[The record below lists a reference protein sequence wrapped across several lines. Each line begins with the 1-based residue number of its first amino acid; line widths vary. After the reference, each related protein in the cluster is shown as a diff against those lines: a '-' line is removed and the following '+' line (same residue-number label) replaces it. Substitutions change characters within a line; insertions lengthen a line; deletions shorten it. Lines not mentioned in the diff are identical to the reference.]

1 MKVKFVLGILLA
13 CLALAGSLAAQPPQA
28 PVFYARADL
37 LVTIEETYELD
48 FGSKSVITLMSA
60 SPLPGFTLDRFVV
73 VFEGGAPQG
82 VQPLKYDKKSER
94 MGVLESVLSY
104 SGEVSLGSN
113 GYNGTCKVRALT
125 VMRRTT
131 WYPLGDSIE
140 VDTSEFAGTGLED
153 VTLKITLD
161 NYAPYAV
168 KQVLGPQGEDL
179 LDIKNQEALGAGV
192 VKVDPK
198 HVEIRVSRVGFGKY
212 IVKVERSD
220 AYVLPSAMLVVEE
233 DFIEQTVP
241 AKGSKTLTLKA
252 KSGWRP
258 LGWII
263 VAYSVAPG
271 PLDSSYV
278 QVEGNLAN
286 FVVERKDEF
295 EVRGASLLI
304 PPLLLHYWIRA
315 YLVYG
320 STVKVSNPGKHDV
333 QLLAIPVYF
342 REAGTWTSKGVEI
355 TVSQKDLGTAYAA
368 FLVVQVPA
376 LARIKSVTLPSGV
389 TISDFENYT
398 AGWEGEWRT
407 MVLEDHEVSVQVKN
421 GAKIEEGVYTIAV
434 EWSPLRIR
442 PVDAKKRAVV
452 GAEVTVEGPFKTSG
466 VTSVDGVAAVKVYAP
481 GVYRVAVKY
490 KGSTVGEVVLGTL
503 MEQEITIPCSLYDLK
518 ANVKTAL
525 GSPIAGAQVTVS
537 GQSGYTQSLETDDNG
552 RALFTQLPAGTYTLK
567 AEYKG
572 VSAQQ
577 TVNLSADAV
586 LDVNLGILFELPLL
600 GPVTVTT
607 AAAVGAASALVAG
620 AAFSR
625 SRRKEEAE
633 IELE

>member
-1 MKVKFVLGILLA
+1 M
-13 CLALAGSLAAQPPQA
+13 
-28 PVFYARADL
+28 
-37 LVTIEETYELD
+37 VTVEETYELD
-48 FGSKSVITLMSA
+48 FSSKSVITLMSA

-73 VFEGGAPQG
+73 IFEGGAPQG

-104 SGEVSLGSN
+104 NGEVSLGSN
-113 GYNGTCKVRALT
+113 GYNGTCKVRTLT

-131 WYPLGDSIE
+131 WYPLSGSIE
-140 VDTSEFAGTGLED
+140 VDTSEFTGTGFKD

-168 KQVLGPQGEDL
+168 KQVLGPEGENL
-179 LDIKNQEALGAGV
+179 LDIKSQEALGAGV

-198 HVEIRVSRVGFGKY
+198 HVEIKTSRIGFGKY
-212 IVKVERSD
+212 TVKVERND
-220 AYVLPSAMLVVEE
+220 AYILPSAMLVIEE
-233 DFIEQTVP
+233 DFIEQTLP
-241 AKGSKTLTLKA
+241 AKGSKTLALRAKA
-252 KSGWRP
+252 GWKP

-271 PLDSSYV
+271 PLDNNYV
-278 QVEGNLAN
+278 QVEGDLAN
-286 FVVERKDEF
+286 FVAEKKDEF

-320 STVKVSNPGKHDV
+320 NTVKVTNLGKHDV

-355 TVSQKDLGTAYAA
+355 TVSQKDLGAAYAA
-368 FLVVQVPA
+368 FLVVQVPV
-376 LARIKSVTLPSGV
+376 LARIKSVTLPSGITV
-389 TISDFENYT
+389 TGFENYT
-398 AGWEGEWRT
+398 ASWDGEWRT
-407 MVLEDHEVSVQVKN
+407 IIVEDHEVAVQVKN
-421 GAKIEEGVYTIAV
+421 GAKVDEGVYTIAV
-434 EWSPLRIR
+434 EWSPLRIK
-442 PVDAKKRAVV
+442 PVDAKSRAVA
-452 GAEVTVEGPFKTSG
+452 GAEVTVEGPLKISG
-466 VTSVDGVAAVKVYAP
+466 VTGVDGVATVKIYAP

-490 KGSTVGEVVLGTL
+490 KGSTAGEIVLGTL
-503 MEQEITIPCSLYDLK
+503 MEQEITIPCALYDLQV
-518 ANVKTAL
+518 NVKTAL
-525 GSPIAGAQVTVS
+525 GSPVTGAQVTVS

-552 RALFTQLPAGTYTLK
+552 RVFFTQLPEGTYVVK

-577 TVNLSADAV
+577 TVSLSTDTV
-586 LDVNLGILFELPLL
+586 LDVNMGILFELPLL
-600 GPVTVTT
+600 GPVTATT
-607 AAAVGAASALVAG
+607 AAAVGVASALVAG

-625 SRRKEEAE
+625 SKRKEEAE

>member
-1 MKVKFVLGILLA
+1 
-13 CLALAGSLAAQPPQA
+13 
-28 PVFYARADL
+28 
-37 LVTIEETYELD
+37 LVTVEETYELD
-48 FGSKSVITLMSA
+48 FSSKSVITLMSA

-73 VFEGGAPQG
+73 IFEGGAPQG

-104 SGEVSLGSN
+104 NGEVSLGSN
-113 GYNGTCKVRALT
+113 GYNGTCKVRTLT

-131 WYPLGDSIE
+131 WYPLSGSIE
-140 VDTSEFAGTGLED
+140 VDTSEFTGTGFKD

-168 KQVLGPQGEDL
+168 KQVLGPEGENL
-179 LDIKNQEALGAGV
+179 LDIKSQEALGAGV

-198 HVEIRVSRVGFGKY
+198 HVEIKTSRIGFGKY
-212 IVKVERSD
+212 TVKVERND
-220 AYVLPSAMLVVEE
+220 AYILPSAMLVIEE
-233 DFIEQTVP
+233 DFIEQTLP
-241 AKGSKTLTLKA
+241 AKGSKTLALRAKA
-252 KSGWRP
+252 GWKP

-271 PLDSSYV
+271 PLDNNYV
-278 QVEGNLAN
+278 QVEGDLAN
-286 FVVERKDEF
+286 FVAEKKDEF

-320 STVKVSNPGKHDV
+320 NTVKVTNLGKHDV

-355 TVSQKDLGTAYAA
+355 TVSQKDLGAAYAA
-368 FLVVQVPA
+368 FLVVQVPV
-376 LARIKSVTLPSGV
+376 LARIKSVTLPSGITV
-389 TISDFENYT
+389 TGFENYT
-398 AGWEGEWRT
+398 ASWDGEWRT
-407 MVLEDHEVSVQVKN
+407 IIVEDHEVAVQVKN
-421 GAKIEEGVYTIAV
+421 GAKVDEGVYTIAV
-434 EWSPLRIR
+434 EWSPLRIK
-442 PVDAKKRAVV
+442 PVDAKSRAVA
-452 GAEVTVEGPFKTSG
+452 GAEVTVEGPLKISG
-466 VTSVDGVAAVKVYAP
+466 VTGVDGVATVKIYAP

-490 KGSTVGEVVLGTL
+490 KGSTAGEIVLGTL
-503 MEQEITIPCSLYDLK
+503 MEQEITIPCALYDLQV
-518 ANVKTAL
+518 NVKTAL
-525 GSPIAGAQVTVS
+525 GSPVTGAQVTVS

-552 RALFTQLPAGTYTLK
+552 RVFFTQLPEGTYVVK

-577 TVNLSADAV
+577 TVSLSTDTV
-586 LDVNLGILFELPLL
+586 LDVNMGILFELPLL
-600 GPVTVTT
+600 GPVTATT
-607 AAAVGAASALVAG
+607 AAAVGVASALVAG

-625 SRRKEEAE
+625 SKRKEEAE

>member
-1 MKVKFVLGILLA
+1 MKVKLVLGFLLA
-13 CLALAGSLAAQPPQA
+13 CLALTAVLAVPSLQVPA
-28 PVFYARADL
+28 FYARADL
-37 LVTIEETYELD
+37 LVTVEETYELD
-48 FGSKSVITLMSA
+48 FSSKSVITLMSA

-73 VFEGGAPQG
+73 IFEGGAPQG

-104 SGEVSLGSN
+104 NGEVSLGSN
-113 GYNGTCKVRALT
+113 GYNGTCKVRTLT

-131 WYPLGDSIE
+131 WYPLSGSIE
-140 VDTSEFAGTGLED
+140 VDTSEFTGTGFKD

-168 KQVLGPQGEDL
+168 KQVLGPEGENL
-179 LDIKNQEALGAGV
+179 LDIKSQEALGAGV

-198 HVEIRVSRVGFGKY
+198 HVEIKTSRIGFGKY
-212 IVKVERSD
+212 TVKVERND
-220 AYVLPSAMLVVEE
+220 AYILPSAMLVIEE
-233 DFIEQTVP
+233 DFIEQTLP
-241 AKGSKTLTLKA
+241 AKGSKTLALRAKA
-252 KSGWRP
+252 GWKP

-271 PLDSSYV
+271 PLDNNYV
-278 QVEGNLAN
+278 QVEGDLAN
-286 FVVERKDEF
+286 FVAEKKDEF

-320 STVKVSNPGKHDV
+320 NTVKVTNLGKHDV

-355 TVSQKDLGTAYAA
+355 TVSQKDLGAAYAA
-368 FLVVQVPA
+368 FLVVQVPV
-376 LARIKSVTLPSGV
+376 LARIKSVTLPSGITV
-389 TISDFENYT
+389 TGFENYT
-398 AGWEGEWRT
+398 ASWDGEWRT
-407 MVLEDHEVSVQVKN
+407 IIVEDHEVAVQVKN
-421 GAKIEEGVYTIAV
+421 GAKVDEGVYTIAV
-434 EWSPLRIR
+434 EWSPLRIK
-442 PVDAKKRAVV
+442 PVDAKSRAVA
-452 GAEVTVEGPFKTSG
+452 GAEVTVEGPLKISG
-466 VTSVDGVAAVKVYAP
+466 VTGVDGVATVKIYAP

-490 KGSTVGEVVLGTL
+490 KGSTAGEIVLGTL
-503 MEQEITIPCSLYDLK
+503 MEQEITIPCALYDLQV
-518 ANVKTAL
+518 NVKTAL
-525 GSPIAGAQVTVS
+525 GSPVTGAQVTVS

-552 RALFTQLPAGTYTLK
+552 RVFFTQLPEGTYVVK

-577 TVNLSADAV
+577 TVSLSTDTV
-586 LDVNLGILFELPLL
+586 LDVNMGILFELPLL
-600 GPVTVTT
+600 GPVTATT
-607 AAAVGAASALVAG
+607 AAAVGVASALVAG

-625 SRRKEEAE
+625 SKRKEEAE